1 MTMPSEANDSPTTTP
16 PSWVKVADALADLR
30 PAIDALMYLS
40 VSEHFDSTAK
50 SALGFIHRN
59 MSDSLEE
66 ALDLVEGALRLQ
78 RAAPL
83 PAGQ

>member
-1 MTMPSEANDSPTTTP
+1 MPSEANESPTTTP
-16 PSWVKVADALADLR
+16 PSLVKVADALADLR

>member
-1 MTMPSEANDSPTTTP
+1 MPSEAIESPTTTP
-16 PSWVKVADALADLR
+16 PSLVKVADALADLR

-50 SALGFIHRN
+50 SALGFIQRN

-66 ALDLVEGALRLQ
+66 ALDLVEGALSLQ
-78 RAAPL
+78 RAATL

>member
-1 MTMPSEANDSPTTTP
+1 MPSEATESTTTTP
-16 PSWVKVADALADLR
+16 PSLVKVADALADLR